1 MRIITAPESYIRQ
14 PNDITVFLAGGITN
28 CWEWQNKVIEMLQ
41 NEKEVSLDNL
51 VIFNPR
57 RKDFPINDPNASEE
71 QIKWEF
77 NMLEQCD
84 IFSMYFCAGESDQ
97 PICMYELGRN
107 ICRMQMRFPTTFM
120 NRIVISVEDGYKR
133 AKDVAIQGR
142 LAFGY
147 PLEDYW
153 FDSYTDNIE
162 DHSNY
167 ISYVYVY
174 LHNEQKIF
182 TKRWK

>member
-1 MRIITAPESYIRQ
+1 MRVITAPEKYIRQ

-28 CWEWQNKVIEMLQ
+28 CWEWQDKAIELL
-41 NEKEVSLDNL
+41 NEKNLDNL

-57 RKDFPINDPNASEE
+57 RKDFPINDPNAAEE

-107 ICRMQMRFPTTFM
+107 ICRMQMRFPTNWEMRLAIT
-120 NRIVISVEDGYKR
+120 VEKGYKR
-133 AKDVAIQGR
+133 ETDVRVQTS
-142 LAFGY
+142 LATLGFVV
-147 PLEDYW
+147 DYEN
-153 FDSYTDNIE
+153 YNENIE
-162 DHSNY
+162 EHVNEIITSFNY
-167 ISYVYVY
+167 
-174 LHNEQKIF
+174 LNDMMPE
-182 TKRWK
+182 